1 MRRQKQRFWSTG
13 KEFFANLAARTDN
26 LRNLEETFTYD
37 HLNRLTDVWLNNVHT
52 GHMAYDALGRMT
64 DKRTDGQQVFSSAQ
78 HDYIGPDGQLRPH
91 AISSATVEGNP
102 FPTEQQD
109 ITYTMFDKV
118 GTITQPYNNGL
129 YTLSYAYGYNHQRR
143 RIVENY
149 GNAVF
154 RKKIYG
160 DHCEFVTE
168 NSYNS
173 SSTFLTGP
181 LGVFAVVEKKVNGVE
196 SVHYVLKDHLGSWT
210 TITDANGNIVREQ
223 SFDAWG
229 NMRDPDTWTG
239 TVTQQPMFDRGFT
252 GHEHLNSFG
261 LINMNG
267 RMYDPVMSSF
277 LSVDNYVQNPDF
289 SQNFNRYAYCLNNPL
304 KYTDPSGEIHVL
316 AVVAI
321 GAAVTVITNGINNV
335 LHGENFFHGA
345 GQAAV
350 TGGVQALFAH
360 AIGESA
366 NVIGSVIKNQAT
378 AQLAKAGFQLVSHG
392 TMGGMSTMSRGG
404 KFWHGFVSSATAS
417 VMSTAINQTCIHF
430 QLSEGLTNTAMIAGG
445 ALSGGISAK
454 MAGGDFI
461 DGLCNGLICVALNH
475 ALHYA
480 AEGIVF
486 VKGCMALGISCTGP
500 IPEEMQNDLFL
511 RQAQE
516 AWYPDAPMDN
526 VERFTVENV
535 PQKTQDKMDA
545 EGAAASTNGL
555 YGSVS
560 DIFTRMS
567 YMYFNKNRCFESPFK
582 LYITMGHEFVHVSQY
597 DYLGSI
603 GYTHSDFMKNNVLA
617 TMDHWA
623 YNYES
628 YLRGGKIQHGLS
640 SNIPLYNELDYVNF
654 KWHSNHNYKTIMP

>member
-1 MRRQKQRFWSTG
+1 
-13 KEFFANLAARTDN
+13 
-26 LRNLEETFTYD
+26 
-37 HLNRLTDVWLNNVHT
+37 
-52 GHMAYDALGRMT
+52 MAYDALGRMT

-461 DGLCNGLICVALNH
+461 DGLCNGLICVGLNH

>member
-1 MRRQKQRFWSTG
+1 
-13 KEFFANLAARTDN
+13 
-26 LRNLEETFTYD
+26 
-37 HLNRLTDVWLNNVHT
+37 
-52 GHMAYDALGRMT
+52 MT

-461 DGLCNGLICVALNH
+461 DGLCNGLICVGLNH

>member
-1 MRRQKQRFWSTG
+1 MKGCYTYEMPSPTATAVVGLSHRGSRVETHAAAANRKIRRREASQCG
-13 KEFFANLAARTDN
+13 
-26 LRNLEETFTYD
+26 
-37 HLNRLTDVWLNNVHT
+37 
-52 GHMAYDALGRMT
+52 
-64 DKRTDGQQVFSSAQ
+64 
-78 HDYIGPDGQLRPH
+78 
-91 AISSATVEGNP
+91 
-102 FPTEQQD
+102 
-109 ITYTMFDKV
+109 
-118 GTITQPYNNGL
+118 QPY
-129 YTLSYAYGYNHQRR
+129 S
-143 RIVENY
+143 
-149 GNAVF
+149 
-154 RKKIYG
+154 
-160 DHCEFVTE
+160 
-168 NSYNS
+168 
-173 SSTFLTGP
+173 GP
-181 LGVFAVVEKKVNGVE
+181 LGVFAVNKLEVNGCHFVDRL
-196 SVHYVLKDHLGSWT
+196 HYVYKDHLGSWT

-277 LSVDNYVQNPDF
+277 LSVDNYVQAPDF
-289 SQNFNRYAYCLNNPL
+289 SQSFNRYAYCLNNPL

-350 TGGVQALFAH
+350 TGGVQALFTYG
-360 AIGESA
+360 IGESA
-366 NVIGSVIKNQAT
+366 GALARDIMELGKSAAWANV
-378 AQLAKAGFQLVSHG
+378 AQAGFQIVSHG
-392 TMGGMSTMSRGG
+392 TVGGMSTMSRGG

-430 QLSEGLTNTAMIAGG
+430 QLSEGLTKTAMIAGG

-461 DGLCNGLICVALNH
+461 DGFCNGLICAGLNH